1 MHDQSPLRAETWPM
15 PRTCPFSPPPDYAG
29 LREHL
34 GLPRVTGPSGRT
46 VFVAARHEDV
56 RAVLGDARFSSDRS
70 HPDFP
75 WMRVGET
82 VFPGF
87 RPSLIE
93 MDPPEH
99 GPARRA
105 VAGEFAIRRMRELRP
120 KVQRIVDGLLDDV
133 LAGAEPA
140 DLVSALAVPM
150 SGLVLCELLG
160 IPTGD
165 RQEFT
170 THTTVLTAHDSAAA
184 DRAESFRSLTTYF
197 DALCATK
204 MTERPEDLL
213 GRLAGHQLFCGG
225 ESRWA
230 MVELCILLVVA
241 GLETTAT
248 MTALGVL
255 ALLEHPDQLALLTAD
270 PGLTPAAVEELLRLF
285 SIAELPLIRRA
296 TADVEIGGT
305 LVRTGEGVAA
315 LSAAANRD
323 PAAFA
328 DPDTFDVT
336 RDNRRH
342 LAFGSGPHHCLGRN
356 LARLELRIV
365 LGTLFRRIPTLRLA
379 TPRDELRYVNGSGFS
394 VSALPV
400 TW

>member
-1 MHDQSPLRAETWPM
+1 M
-15 PRTCPFSPPPDYAG
+15 
-29 LREHL
+29 
-34 GLPRVTGPSGRT
+34 
-46 VFVAARHEDV
+46 
-56 RAVLGDARFSSDRS
+56 LGDARFSSDRS

-75 WMRVGET
+75 WMRVGEA

-105 VAGEFAIRRMRELRP
+105 VAGEFAIRRIRELRP
-120 KVQRIVDGLLDDV
+120 KVQCIVDGLLDDV
-133 LAGAEPA
+133 LAGAGPA

-160 IPTGD
+160 IPTSD

-170 THTTVLTAHDSAAA
+170 TNTMVLTAHDSVDA
-184 DRAESFRSLTTYF
+184 DRVAESFRSLIAYF
-197 DALCATK
+197 DALCAAK

-213 GRLAGHQLFCGG
+213 GRLAGHQLFSGDEG
-225 ESRWA
+225 RWA

-270 PGLTPAAVEELLRLF
+270 PGLTPAAVEELLRFF
-285 SIAELPLIRRA
+285 SVAELPLIRRA

-305 LVRTGEGVAA
+305 LIREGEGVAA

-342 LAFGSGPHHCLGRN
+342 LAFGSGPHQCLGKN
-356 LARLELRIV
+356 LARLELCIV
-365 LGTLFRRIPTLRLA
+365 LDTLFRRIPTLRLA
-379 TPRDELRYVNGSGFS
+379 TPRDELPFVNGSGFS